1 MKTFRFSSALW
12 IFISFVVTLGCVPE
26 DNEIKERPDDI
37 IATKP
42 CQTLYRSI
50 IDMFPEYKNNQDK
63 HQVLFSDTV
72 LKQIVLTK
80 ESEVYITFIS
90 EGAGYS
96 NSFGYYTYNKNTSI
110 QSGSEVEKN
119 IIFPNV
125 SDRILNQGDMLKLG
139 DGTFPAGTVIG
150 FFLVFQGWDHG
161 SINYDKPIV
170 YTNYNLNAG
179 AHQQHIF
186 FKQKDCGDYVLAFE
200 DQPLD
205 DNADFDFNDMIFT
218 VADNRDDLETTS
230 FQLEDLP
237 QM

>member
-1 MKTFRFSSALW
+1 MKTFRFGSPW
-12 IFISFVVTLGCVPE
+12 IILPIIVILGCVP
-26 DNEIKERPDDI
+26 DDEIKERPDNI

-50 IDMFPEYKNNQDK
+50 MDMFPEYKNNRDK
-63 HQVLFSDTV
+63 HAPLFSDTV
-72 LKQIVLTK
+72 LKQVVLTK
-80 ESEVYITFIS
+80 ESDVYITFIS

-96 NSFGYYTYNKNTSI
+96 NSFGYYTYNKNSNITS
-110 QSGSEVEKN
+110 SSDFETN

-125 SDRILNQGDMLKLG
+125 SDRILNQGDMLKLEG
-139 DGTFPAGTVIG
+139 GPFPAGTVIG

-161 SINYDKPIV
+161 SINYDNPIE
-170 YTNYNLNAG
+170 YTNYNLNSG
-179 AHQQHIF
+179 GHQQHIF

-205 DNADFDFNDMIFT
+205 DNADFDYNDMIFT
-218 VADNRDDLETTS
+218 VSDNKDEYETTS
-230 FQLEDLP
+230 FELKDLP